1 MSSEVS
7 TIIPSVSLCPGG
19 SVSSEVSACIEEIK
33 RLMTLTED
41 LVPKSDDVK
50 TEEIGDMLD
59 TEMQQTSRAIEQA
72 ASKIQVQ

>member
-1 MSSEVS
+1 M
-7 TIIPSVSLCPGG
+7 
-19 SVSSEVSACIEEIK
+19 SSEVSACIEEIK

-41 LVPKSDDVK
+41 LVPKNDDVK